1 MEGGQ
6 RTLANKRYPILAYST
21 YHGAGLISSI
31 DTEVKKN
38 PNDFMSTYKLYN
50 ALRKAFCTLTTE
62 TFKSDFFYAM
72 NKSVVT
78 EHAWCVSACGDGV
91 VLGNIIPSHVLNR
104 YTKIVSSTLA

>member
-1 MEGGQ
+1 M
-6 RTLANKRYPILAYST
+6 
-21 YHGAGLISSI
+21 SI
-31 DTEVKKN
+31 
-38 PNDFMSTYKLYN
+38 YKLYN

-72 NKSVVT
+72 NKSIVT

-104 YTKIVSSTLA
+104 YTKIVSSTLAWHAITNKLAILEQRNSLLYI